1 MTCDMFRCTAIDEP
15 QVRSSPFSLKLGLS
29 LFVSF
34 ERINHSLSYGSMHW
48 NRYTVRRALRQRWLT
63 LIFRC
68 DLSWTLVHCL
78 DDSRRCK
85 IVGCCW
91 PHSFSRHLLPWGG
104 HACHEFNVL
113 ELISLA
119 FYSKFPLSHRGWESI
134 FCAWRN
140 IINVQDQWI
149 SALWGQIE
157 FF

>member
-68 DLSWTLVHCL
+68 DLSWTLVHYL
-78 DDSRRCK
+78 DGSGVGNL
-85 IVGCCW
+85 VGCWW
-91 PHSFSRHLLPWGG
+91 PPSFSRYSPPWGD
-104 HACHEFNVL
+104 HARHEFNVGFY
-113 ELISLA
+113 LA
-119 FYSKFPLSHRGWESI
+119 CILFSAMVRNQAEWVKMWMCTIPHALKIFVKYS
-134 FCAWRN
+134 
-140 IINVQDQWI
+140 
-149 SALWGQIE
+149 
-157 FF
+157 